1 MPNGKHR
8 REDKAFVSERAA
20 MNAAAPAFKKEA
32 APAFKKEAFFM
43 NADLDRQK
51 AFETELTEL
60 INKHSLESGSNTADY
75 VLAAYLVNCLYAYE
89 ATLQYRSN
97 QSGPPTIQKDI

>member
-1 MPNGKHR
+1 MSNGKHR
-8 REDKAFVSERAA
+8 REEQVFVSARVA
-20 MNAAAPAFKKEA
+20 MNAEEPAV
-32 APAFKKEAFFM
+32 KKEAFFM

-75 VLAAYLVNCLYAYE
+75 ILAAYLVNCLFAYE
-89 ATLQYRSN
+89 ATIQDRSN
-97 QSGPPTIQKDI
+97 QSSPPTTQKDI

>member
-8 REDKAFVSERAA
+8 REDKAFVSKRAA
-20 MNAAAPAFKKEA
+20 MNAAEPAVN
-32 APAFKKEAFFM
+32 KEAFFM

-75 VLAAYLVNCLYAYE
+75 ILAAYLVSCLFAYE
-89 ATLQYRSN
+89 ATIQDRSN
-97 QSGPPTIQKDI
+97 QSSPPTIQKDI